1 MRVRIFT
8 GTILVL
14 FLALAFGL
22 FYTQVLKHAS
32 YRMLSERNRIR
43 VIPLAAP
50 RGKIYDRSERL
61 LVSSR
66 IAFDVQVIYQEIKDE
81 KKVVDTLSSILE
93 VERASLSRK
102 VKEAKRSPFIPVE
115 VVADVDKGKAIRVE
129 EARLGLAGVI
139 VTTRPLRNYLYGNSV
154 SHVTG
159 YLGRISESEFTK
171 YKNYG
176 YRIRDF
182 VGKDGVE
189 RSYNGYLRGTGGGL
203 QLEVDSKGRTQRTI
217 AVKEPRSGK
226 NLYLS
231 IDLELQKFCDSL
243 LGEKKGVILAMKP
256 DTGAMLALVS
266 HADFD
271 PNAFVAS
278 NNTKTVLGIL
288 NDTKGLPLLD
298 RAISGTYPPGSV
310 FKIVVA
316 AAALDSGSLSEK
328 ETFFCGG
335 SLTLGN
341 RVFHCWNEDGHGSQI
356 VKRAIKNSCN
366 VFFYQLGLLVGPD
379 EIARYAFRFGFGRP
393 TDIDLPGEVSGFV
406 PTVSWKK
413 RKLKEAW
420 FRGETAN
427 YSIGQGYLLVTP
439 IQILRLTGAVANG
452 GRLVTP
458 FVVGRIEDI
467 TLRHEKSRD
476 IGLESG
482 ALEAIRGALKSAIN
496 DPHGTG
502 LYARSKEIVISG
514 KTGTAQNPQ
523 GEPHAWFTGFAPFEN
538 PGICVVVF
546 IEHGG
551 KGGLDPARFAKQII
565 EEAKKLELL

>member
-1 MRVRIFT
+1 MRARIFA
-8 GTILVL
+8 GTILFL
-14 FLALAFGL
+14 FLTLVLGL

-32 YRMLSERNRIR
+32 YRQLSERNRIR
-43 VIPLAAP
+43 AIPLVAP
-50 RGKIYDRSERL
+50 RGKIYDRSGRL

-66 IAFDVQVIYQEIKDE
+66 IAFDIQVIYQEIKDK
-81 KKVVDTLSSILE
+81 KKVIDTLSNILE
-93 VERASLSRK
+93 VDRVSLSRK
-102 VKEAKRSPFIPVE
+102 MKEARKSPFIPIKI
-115 VVADVDKGKAIRVE
+115 VADVDKGKAIRVE

-139 VTTRPLRNYLYGNSV
+139 VTTRPLRNYLYGNTI

-171 YKNYG
+171 YKSYG
-176 YRIRDF
+176 YRVRDF

-189 RSYNGYLRGTGGGL
+189 KSYNDYLRGTDGGL

-217 AVKEPRSGK
+217 AIKEPRSGK
-226 NLYLS
+226 NIYLS

-243 LGEKKGVILAMKP
+243 LGEKKGAILAMKP
-256 DTGAMLALVS
+256 DTGEMLAFVS

-278 NNTKTVLGIL
+278 YNTKSVSAIL
-288 NDTKGLPLLD
+288 SDTKGLPLFD
-298 RAISGTYPPGSV
+298 RAISGTYPSGSV
-310 FKIVVA
+310 FKIVIA
-316 AAALDSGSLSEK
+316 AAALDSGDFSEK

-341 RVFHCWNEDGHGSQI
+341 RVFHCWNEDGHGSQAI
-356 VKRAIKNSCN
+356 AQAIKNSCN

-393 TDIDLPGEVSGFV
+393 TGIDLPGELSGFV
-406 PTVSWKK
+406 PTTSWKK
-413 RKLKEAW
+413 RKLKESW

-439 IQILRLTGAVANG
+439 IQILRLIGAVANG

-467 TLRHEKSRD
+467 AVRHEKSRD
-476 IGLESG
+476 TGLESG
-482 ALEAIRGALKSAIN
+482 VLEAIRSALKSAIN
-496 DPHGTG
+496 APHSTG
-502 LYARSKEIVISG
+502 LYARSKEIIISG
-514 KTGTAQNPQ
+514 KTGTAENPH
-523 GEPHAWFTGFAPFEN
+523 GESHAWFTGFAPFED
-538 PGICVVVF
+538 PGISVVVF

-551 KGGLDPARFAKQII
+551 KGGLDPARFAKQVI